1 MKEITLVKDAH
12 STDEYQAYKAKIA
25 ITAEGARGLIALIE
39 NFPNLEGIQEGLFS
53 FSVRNH
59 FANVEIYEGEGLTSE
74 VRCDASCVLV
84 YSGSVYFTLNNH
96 HNADT
101 YEVGEFSKDD
111 LENIIKSSEGR
122 AELKAEV
129 LETLK
134 FFMTMDKQMFGHVR
148 DNTKAAF
155 TTQGYNWEDFV

>member
-1 MKEITLVKDAH
+1 MKEITLIKDVQ
-12 STDEYQAYKAKIA
+12 STDEYQTYIAKVV
-25 ITAEGARGLIALIE
+25 ITAEGARGLIALME
-39 NFPNLEGIQEGLFS
+39 KFPSLEYLQEGLFS

-111 LENIIKSSEGR
+111 LENIIKSSE
-122 AELKAEV
+122 A
-129 LETLK
+129 
-134 FFMTMDKQMFGHVR
+134 
-148 DNTKAAF
+148 
-155 TTQGYNWEDFV
+155 